1 MSGGEENDTN
11 SHLGTAENYTVTAPA
26 KPPRQTL
33 APRGA
38 AIAGVIF
45 SLLMIVGMGIARSAI
60 PADLTQPDVW
70 LTDPD
75 RRAAVGLAL
84 GLVPFAGIAFLWFM
98 GVLRNRL
105 GELEDKFFATVFL
118 GSGLL
123 FVACLFGAAAMS
135 GALIEVAAAGNLRSP
150 DSATLY
156 FGRRAIDALV
166 NLFAMKMAGVFM
178 ISTCTIGLRS
188 AIFPRW
194 IAFAGYACALVLL
207 LVIANWKWIQLVFP
221 LWMLLLSMQ
230 ILLAEFRS
238 RFAGEAAVENNQL

>member
-1 MSGGEENDTN
+1 M
-11 SHLGTAENYTVTAPA
+11 
-26 KPPRQTL
+26 PPRQTL
-33 APRGA
+33 APPRGA

-45 SLLMIVGMGIARSAI
+45 SLLMIVGMGIARTAV

-75 RRAAVGLAL
+75 RRAAVRLAL
-84 GLVPFAGIAFLWFM
+84 YLVPFAGIAFLWFM

-123 FVACLFGAAAMS
+123 FVACLFAAAALM
-135 GALIEVAAAGNLRSP
+135 GALIGAVAAGNLRSP

-156 FGRRAIDALV
+156 LGRRAIDALV

-194 IAFAGYACALVLL
+194 IAFVGYACALVLL
-207 LVIANWKWIQLVFP
+207 LVIANWKWIALVFP
-221 LWMLLLSMQ
+221 LWMLLVSMQ

-238 RFAGEAAVENNQL
+238 RDAGEAAVEHHQP

>member
-1 MSGGEENDTN
+1 VT
-11 SHLGTAENYTVTAPA
+11 TAA
-26 KPPRQTL
+26 KPSRPQTL
-33 APRGA
+33 APPRGA

-45 SLLMIVGMGIARSAI
+45 SLVMIVAMGLARSAV
-60 PADLTQPDVW
+60 PSDLTQPDVW
-70 LTDPD
+70 ITDPD
-75 RRAAVGLAL
+75 RRAAVRLAL
-84 GLVPFAGIAFLWFM
+84 YLVPFAGIAFLWFM
-98 GVLRNRL
+98 GVLRDRL

-123 FVACLFGAAAMS
+123 FVACLFSAAAMS
-135 GALIEVAAAGNLRSP
+135 GALIEAAAAGNLRSP

-156 FGRRAIDALV
+156 FGRRATDAFL

-194 IAFAGYACALVLL
+194 IAFVGYACALVLL

-221 LWMLLLSMQ
+221 LWMLLVSMQ

-238 RFAGEAAVENNQL
+238 RHAGEAAVGHNQP

>member
-1 MSGGEENDTN
+1 MIST
-11 SHLGTAENYTVTAPA
+11 ST
-26 KPPRQTL
+26 PPRQTL
-33 APRGA
+33 APRRA

-45 SLLMIVGMGIARSAI
+45 SLLMIVAMGIARSAV
-60 PADLTQPDVW
+60 PSDLTQPDVW

-75 RRAAVGLAL
+75 RRAAVRLAL
-84 GLVPFAGIAFLWFM
+84 YLVPFAGIAFLWFM
-98 GVLRNRL
+98 GVLRDRL
-105 GELEDKFFATVFL
+105 GELEDKFLATVFL

-156 FGRRAIDALV
+156 LGRRTIDALV
-166 NLFAMKMAGVFM
+166 NLFGMKMAGVFM

-221 LWMLLLSMQ
+221 LWMLLVSMQ
-230 ILLAEFRS
+230 ILLAEFHS
-238 RFAGEAAVENNQL
+238 CHAGEVAVP

>member
-1 MSGGEENDTN
+1 MISIA
-11 SHLGTAENYTVTAPA
+11 SSSRQQILAP
-26 KPPRQTL
+26 
-33 APRGA
+33 PRGA

-45 SLLMIVGMGIARSAI
+45 SVLMIVGMGIARTAV

-75 RRAAVGLAL
+75 RRAAVRLAL
-84 GLVPFAGIAFLWFM
+84 ALVPFAGIAFLWFM

-123 FVACLFGAAAMS
+123 FVASLFAAAALM
-135 GALIEVAAAGNLRSP
+135 GALIGAVAAGNLRSS

-156 FGRRAIDALV
+156 LGRRAIDALV

-207 LVIANWKWIQLVFP
+207 LVIANWKWIALVFP
-221 LWMLLLSMQ
+221 LWMLLVSMQ

-238 RFAGEAAVENNQL
+238 RFAGEAALGQHQP

>member
-1 MSGGEENDTN
+1 MTSK
-11 SHLGTAENYTVTAPA
+11 S
-26 KPPRQTL
+26 KPPRHTL

-45 SLLMIVGMGIARSAI
+45 SLLMIVALGIVRSAV
-60 PADLTQPDVW
+60 PGDLTQADVW

-75 RRAAVGLAL
+75 RRAALRFALA
-84 GLVPFAGIAFLWFM
+84 LVPFAGIAFLWFM

-123 FVACLFGAAAMS
+123 LVACLFGASAMS
-135 GALIEVAAAGNLRSP
+135 AALIEVAAAGNLRSP
-150 DSATLY
+150 DSATLF

-166 NLFAMKMAGVFM
+166 NLFVMKMAGVFM

-188 AIFPRW
+188 GIFPRW

-221 LWMLLLSMQ
+221 LWMLLVSMQ
-230 ILLAEFRS
+230 ILLAEFSS
-238 RFAGEAAVENNQL
+238 RHAGEAAVGNNQP

>member
-1 MSGGEENDTN
+1 MISIA
-11 SHLGTAENYTVTAPA
+11 SSSRQQILAP
-26 KPPRQTL
+26 
-33 APRGA
+33 PRGA

-45 SLLMIVGMGIARSAI
+45 SVLMIVGMGIARTAV

-75 RRAAVGLAL
+75 RRAAVRLAL
-84 GLVPFAGIAFLWFM
+84 ALVPFAGIAFLWFM

-123 FVACLFGAAAMS
+123 FVASLFAAAALM
-135 GALIEVAAAGNLRSP
+135 GALIGAVAAGNLRSS

-156 FGRRAIDALV
+156 LGRRAIDALV

-207 LVIANWKWIQLVFP
+207 LVIANWKWIALVFP
-221 LWMLLLSMQ
+221 LWMLLVSMQ

-238 RFAGEAAVENNQL
+238 RFAGEAGVGND

>member
-1 MSGGEENDTN
+1 
-11 SHLGTAENYTVTAPA
+11 
-26 KPPRQTL
+26 
-33 APRGA
+33 
-38 AIAGVIF
+38 
-45 SLLMIVGMGIARSAI
+45 
-60 PADLTQPDVW
+60 
-70 LTDPD
+70 
-75 RRAAVGLAL
+75 
-84 GLVPFAGIAFLWFM
+84 M
-98 GVLRNRL
+98 GVLRDRL
-105 GELEDKFFATVFL
+105 GELEDRFFATVFL

-156 FGRRAIDALV
+156 FGRRTIDALL

-207 LVIANWKWIQLVFP
+207 LVIANWKWIALVFP
-221 LWMLLLSMQ
+221 LWMLLVSMQ

-238 RFAGEAAVENNQL
+238 RFAGDAAAGQHQL

>member
-1 MSGGEENDTN
+1 MTST
-11 SHLGTAENYTVTAPA
+11 ST
-26 KPPRQTL
+26 PPRQTL

-45 SLLMIVGMGIARSAI
+45 SLLMIVAMGIARSAV
-60 PADLTQPDVW
+60 PSDLTQPDVW
-70 LTDPD
+70 LIDPD
-75 RRAAVGLAL
+75 RRAAVRLAL
-84 GLVPFAGIAFLWFM
+84 YLVPFAGIAFLWFM
-98 GVLRNRL
+98 GVLRDRL
-105 GELEDKFFATVFL
+105 GELEDRFFATVFL

-156 FGRRAIDALV
+156 FGRRATDAFL

-188 AIFPRW
+188 GIFPRW

-221 LWMLLLSMQ
+221 LWMLLVSIQ

-238 RFAGEAAVENNQL
+238 RYAGEAAVGQPKL